1 MSQELKN
8 TMKYRE
14 EWLHEAVLSFRPW
27 FVDLKAPIPD
37 KVYVS
42 CGFPKG
48 RHGSGQAI
56 GQCWPPQSTTDGTTQ
71 MFVCPTQHEPVRVL
85 DILLHEC
92 IHAGCGTECGH
103 KGEFKRVARELG
115 LDGKLTA
122 TYATEGTKLWSDLS
136 GISEKLGPY
145 PHSAMRLVKKEKK
158 ESNWI
163 RLKSPE
169 DDEYTLVISK
179 TSIEEKG
186 WPNDYMGNRMIP
198 KKGDWQPGDGD
209 DDGGDE

>member
-1 MSQELKN
+1 
-8 TMKYRE
+8 MKSNAIKFRE
-14 EWLHEAVLSFRPW
+14 EWLHEGVRRFRPW
-27 FVDLKAPIPD
+27 LRDLKAPIPD

-48 RHGSGQAI
+48 RHGAGQAI
-56 GQCWPPQSTTDGTTQ
+56 GQCWPPKSTVDGTTQ
-71 MFVCPTQHEPVRVL
+71 MFICPTQDEPVRVL

-92 IHAGCGTECGH
+92 VHAGCGNECGH

-115 LDGKLTA
+115 LEGKLTA
-122 TYATEGTKLWSDLS
+122 TFAAPGTPLHENLT
-136 GISEKLGPY
+136 GIANDLGPY
-145 PHSAMRLVKKEKK
+145 PHSGMMLVKKVKK

-163 RLKSPE
+163 RLKSPN

-186 WPNDYMGNRMIP
+186 WPLDPQGEQMIP
-198 KKGDWQPGDGD
+198 KKGDWEPGD
-209 DDGGDE
+209 E

>member
-1 MSQELKN
+1 MSSHSN
-8 TMKYRE
+8 AMKYRE
-14 EWLHEAVLSFRPW
+14 QWLHEAVHQYRPW
-27 FVDLKAPIPD
+27 MKELKAPIPD

-48 RHGSGQAI
+48 RHGAGQAI
-56 GQCWPPQSTTDGTTQ
+56 GQCWPPQSTVDGTTQ
-71 MFVCPTQHEPVRVL
+71 MFICPTQDEPVRVL

-92 IHAGCGTECGH
+92 IHAGCGNECGH

-115 LDGKLTA
+115 LQGKLTA
-122 TYATEGTKLWSDLS
+122 TYAELGTPLHARLQEVA
-136 GISEKLGPY
+136 EKLGPY
-145 PHSAMRLVKKEKK
+145 PHSGMILVKKAKK

-169 DDEYTLVISK
+169 DPDYTLVISK

-186 WPNDYMGNRMIP
+186 WPNDYLGNRMIP
-198 KKGDWQPGDGD
+198 KKGNWQPGEDGD
-209 DDGGDE
+209 DGDDE